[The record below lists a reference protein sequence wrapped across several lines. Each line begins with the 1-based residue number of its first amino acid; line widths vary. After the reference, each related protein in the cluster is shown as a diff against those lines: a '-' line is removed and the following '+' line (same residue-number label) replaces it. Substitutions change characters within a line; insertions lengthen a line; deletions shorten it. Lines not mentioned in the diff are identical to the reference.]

1 MPNLNM
7 HQGSKIVNLAVTRE
21 SVVGT
26 NEYIQPDQNTKKCM
40 ADDIIEQQNEMAA
53 KEDDPSSAA
62 EQNSNRASFKQ

>member
-21 SVVGT
+21 SLVGT
-26 NEYIQPDQNTKKCM
+26 NEYIQPV
-40 ADDIIEQQNEMAA
+40 ADDIIEQQNEMAT